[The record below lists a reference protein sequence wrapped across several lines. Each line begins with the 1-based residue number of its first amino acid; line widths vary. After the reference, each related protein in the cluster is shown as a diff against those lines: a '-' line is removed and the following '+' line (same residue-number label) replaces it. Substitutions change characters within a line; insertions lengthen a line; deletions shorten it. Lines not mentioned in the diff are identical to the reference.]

1 MTAIPLGA
9 IPTGRIAGCLIASLT
24 NDTCKGCARVRASV
38 RKSGNA
44 AALCAAYLTSNPNKG
59 NVTMSKSNSNL
70 FADML
75 RIANNKTDYDSG
87 PVYLVHAHYS
97 ELAELVAL
105 LAKRG
110 EQSVR
115 ACVLEYWSERTPDGK
130 AFEADRSKLAAT
142 EKRTPEQ
149 EAQFQRM
156 GKQNNA
162 INMSLERAVKV
173 YRGIA
178 FLRSIGINVDIDKVK
193 NTDTYETYAK
203 RPKVER
209 NDVFFNAS
217 QLQKIEDHIPH
228 IKPDATAVDIR
239 AMLKTAKKGAAN
251 ITKAKG
257 NGEAIAPSKL
267 AEPVANL
274 DSTLAGLAKD
284 DGGFAVGTEA
294 SKALMLM
301 YARMHFSYNE
311 TQRQHAYDMFAA
323 EGANGK
329 QAAKPINVVTAVKKA
344 ASK

>member
-1 MTAIPLGA
+1 
-9 IPTGRIAGCLIASLT
+9 
-24 NDTCKGCARVRASV
+24 
-38 RKSGNA
+38 
-44 AALCAAYLTSNPNKG
+44 
-59 NVTMSKSNSNL
+59 MSKSNSSL

-75 RIANNKTDYDSG
+75 RIANNKADYDSG

-97 ELAELVAL
+97 EIGELVGL

-130 AFEADRSKLAAT
+130 RFEAERAKLAAT

-149 EAQFQRM
+149 EATFQRM

-173 YRGIA
+173 YNGVH
-178 FLRSIGINVDIDKVK
+178 FLRSIGISVEIEKVEGVGGA
-193 NTDTYETYAK
+193 NTYDTFAK

-217 QLQKIEDHIPH
+217 QLQKIEEHIPH
-228 IKPDATAVDIR
+228 IAKDAKAVDIR
-239 AMLKTAKKGAAN
+239 AMLKTAKQGAAN
-251 ITKAKG
+251 KDKAKG

-267 AEPVANL
+267 AEPL
-274 DSTLAGLAKD
+274 HSIDTTLAGLAMD
-284 DGGFAVGTEA
+284 GGGFAVGKEA
-294 SKALMLM
+294 NAAIELLYGRLHAQLTDMAK
-301 YARMHFSYNE
+301 
-311 TQRQHAYDMFAA
+311 QRGIDAFAA
-323 EGANGK
+323 EGATGK
-329 QAAKPINVVTAVKKA
+329 DAAKPKPVPNVVAAVKKQIA